1 MKKLNLIIVFFIVT
15 NILFAQEEKW
25 LWADG
30 GSGNNVEDFFV
41 DTKTDSQGNIY
52 VAGRYVGTEVTFG
65 AYTINAPGDGSDW
78 NCYLVK
84 YNSQGEV
91 QWAQGYGSAVESD
104 EITKIVMDS
113 EDNIY
118 IYGDFSAEQ
127 LTIGTITLNINTES
141 TGDIFIAKLNGD
153 GNTIWANNYGNTESS
168 NSSIRNCD
176 AGGLAIDTEGNIY
189 ISGEFRAPVINFG
202 SISLENSDGSNLMDN
217 DAFFAKFDPEGNILW
232 ADNPKSISMDYQ
244 KEYSRNITTDLQNNL
259 IVNGNFWGESASL
272 TFAETTEITGN
283 DDINYFIAKYN
294 TNGEFLWVKTGS
306 SDDNTCETKGGTLV
320 TDDNGNIYSHILF
333 DGEDY
338 NFLGKNI
345 TSSCNGEALN
355 TFVVK
360 LTPEGEYLWLNHFN
374 SKSSLGIIIS
384 NYWTSATVTP
394 LNELILG
401 GVFADETLTIGD
413 ITLINTTSSP
423 SYYTPFLVKFDE
435 NGTALWAET
444 TQNVFFAGIISI
456 DIDNNND
463 LIVVGNHAQ
472 NSIFFDEHEQ
482 TNSGQWDG
490 FIAKKTGIIFTENYQ
505 NDILAFT
512 LPEQTEDAT
521 INTDN
526 HTVEIEVETG
536 TDVSALT
543 PIITISEDATIT
555 PESGIVQ
562 DFTAPFEYTVTAEN
576 EDEQIWIVTVDIATG
591 INEIKTQISIYP
603 NPSTGTFYL
612 NLEASAKP
620 SSVTITDLTGKT
632 ILTVEAQE
640 HAPVP
645 LQIDISNQPKGI
657 FFIKIITE
665 TGFYIEKIIIQ

>member
-1 MKKLNLIIVFFIVT
+1 MKRFSLTVVLFIVASS
-15 NILFAQEEKW
+15 LFAQEEEW
-25 LWADG
+25 SWANG
-30 GSGNNVEDFFV
+30 GSGNDLEDFFV
-41 DTKTDSQGNIY
+41 DTKTDSQGNIC

-65 AYTINAPGDGSDW
+65 PYTINAPGDGSDW

-84 YNSQGEV
+84 YNPQGVV
-91 QWAQGYGSAVESD
+91 QWAQGYGSAEEPD
-104 EITKIVMDS
+104 EITKIVIDS

-118 IYGDFSAEQ
+118 MYGDFSAGQ

-168 NSSIRNCD
+168 NSSIRDCD

-189 ISGEFRAPVINFG
+189 ISGEFRAPVIDFG

-232 ADNPKSISMDYQ
+232 ADNPKSISGDYQ

-306 SDDNTCETKGGTLV
+306 SDDNTCKTKGGTLV
-320 TDDNGNIYSHILF
+320 TDENGNIYSHILF

-338 NFLGKNI
+338 NFLGNNI

-360 LTPEGEYLWLNHFN
+360 LTPEGDYLWLNHFN
-374 SKSSLGIIIS
+374 SKSSLGIMIS
-384 NYWTSATVTP
+384 NYWTAATVTP

-401 GVFADETLTIGD
+401 GVFAGETLTIGD
-413 ITLINTTSSP
+413 ITLTNTTTNPDSR
-423 SYYTPFLVKFDE
+423 YTPFLVKFDN

-444 TQNVFFAGIISI
+444 TQNEFYAGIISI
-456 DIDNNND
+456 DIDTNND
-463 LIVVGNHAQ
+463 LIVVGNHLV
-472 NSIFFDEHEQ
+472 NSIFFDAHEQ

-490 FIAKKTGIIFTENYQ
+490 FIAKKTGIIFTENYE
-505 NDILAFT
+505 NDILTFT
-512 LPEQTEDAT
+512 LPEQTGDAA
-521 INTDN
+521 INAGN
-526 HTVEIEVETG
+526 HTVEIEVGAG
-536 TDVSALT
+536 TDVSALI
-543 PIITISEDATIT
+543 PAIAVSENATIDPDT
-555 PESGIVQ
+555 GTEQ
-562 DFTAPFEYTVTAEN
+562 DFTNPFEYTVTAEN
-576 EDEQIWIVTVDIATG
+576 SDEQIWTVVVGIATG
-591 INEIKTQISIYP
+591 ITEDKIEYSIFP
-603 NPSTGTFYL
+603 NPSNGIINLTGFSQIIRL
-612 NLEASAKP
+612 K
-620 SSVTITDLTGKT
+620 ITDITGNT
-632 ILTVEAQE
+632 IHKSEFVVLNSQLV
-640 HAPVP
+640 
-645 LQIDISNQPKGI
+645 INKKGI
-657 FFIKIITE
+657 YFIKIQTE
-665 TGFYIEKIIIQ
+665 TGIYTDKIIIR